1 MLTVVTDSPP
11 EGFEKKDVY
20 STMAGETPQFET
32 KDASAPVTAPGYV
45 PAAVPNTDFSNGTHP
60 DQQVVQGDEKEAAA
74 APEDGGGSTSA
85 RKTSSRSGGGS
96 KS

>member
-1 MLTVVTDSPP
+1 MLATVTDSPP
-11 EGFEKKDVY
+11 EGLEAKDVY

-32 KDASAPVTAPGYV
+32 KDASAPAVPGYV

-60 DQQVVQGDEKEAAA
+60 DQQAAEGDEKEAAA
-74 APEDGGGSTSA
+74 APESDSGSGSS
-85 RKTSSRSGGGS
+85 RKTTSRSSSGSS